1 MLLSKSFIPIL
12 KNNPSEAKIKSHQL
26 MLRAGMIKQASAGIY
41 SWLPLG
47 FKVMKKIEAIVRQ
60 EQDKIG
66 AQEIL
71 MPTIQSSE
79 IWKESGRYDDYGE
92 EMLRIK
98 DRQNREMLYGPTNE
112 EQVTEIFRS
121 SLKSYKS
128 LPQLLYHIQWKFRD
142 EIRPRFGIMRGREF
156 YMKDAYSF
164 DITDEDA
171 FYSYNKF
178 FLSYLRTFK
187 RLSLTAIPMAADTGP
202 IGGNLSHEFIILAD
216 TGESK
221 IFTDK
226 RIFDLTSEGTNLEKS
241 SLEQMRKKYEQFY
254 SVTDEKFNKDE
265 FEKMVSE
272 ENRLITKG
280 IEVGHIFYFGDKYS
294 KSMDAAV
301 DLPGGKK
308 DFVKMG
314 SYGIGVSR
322 LVGAIIEAKY
332 DDKNEIMKW
341 PLSVAPYDI
350 ALIPMINKND
360 SSALEKA
367 NNINSELLKNNIDA
381 IIDDT
386 DENYSSKIKKM
397 NLIGAPYQIVMG
409 KKTEGDLLEFKEL
422 GKETQNL
429 SIDKI
434 IRNYN
439 KTKSIQLISTLEK
452 EITLRF
458 LKARKKDGFL
468 NVISIFSFIGIS
480 LGVAVLIIVMSVMN
494 GFRSELIN
502 KIVGFNSH
510 ITVKTYD
517 RSIDQKKI
525 KNKNLSLI
533 SKNIFL
539 SNSGEAIMLKNNTS
553 KGIVLRGYKN
563 NDFSKLDIIK
573 NDEFKGNK
581 TLLKD
586 FISIGNE
593 LSFTL
598 DLNVG
603 DEITLMSPS
612 GVETII
618 GNLPKQKNFIITS
631 IFNSG
636 LADFDNNI
644 AFINLNTLEEF
655 FGYDMKG

>member
-1 MLLSKSFIPIL
+1 M
-12 KNNPSEAKIKSHQL
+12 
-26 MLRAGMIKQASAGIY
+26 
-41 SWLPLG
+41 
-47 FKVMKKIEAIVRQ
+47 
-60 EQDKIG
+60 
-66 AQEIL
+66 
-71 MPTIQSSE
+71 
-79 IWKESGRYDDYGE
+79 
-92 EMLRIK
+92 
-98 DRQNREMLYGPTNE
+98 
-112 EQVTEIFRS
+112 
-121 SLKSYKS
+121 
-128 LPQLLYHIQWKFRD
+128 
-142 EIRPRFGIMRGREF
+142 
-156 YMKDAYSF
+156 
-164 DITDEDA
+164 
-171 FYSYNKF
+171 
-178 FLSYLRTFK
+178 
-187 RLSLTAIPMAADTGP
+187 
-202 IGGNLSHEFIILAD
+202 
-216 TGESK
+216 
-221 IFTDK
+221 
-226 RIFDLTSEGTNLEKS
+226 
-241 SLEQMRKKYEQFY
+241 
-254 SVTDEKFNKDE
+254 
-265 FEKMVSE
+265 
-272 ENRLITKG
+272 
-280 IEVGHIFYFGDKYS
+280 
-294 KSMDAAV
+294 
-301 DLPGGKK
+301 
-308 DFVKMG
+308 
-314 SYGIGVSR
+314 
-322 LVGAIIEAKY
+322 
-332 DDKNEIMKW
+332 
-341 PLSVAPYDI
+341 
-350 ALIPMINKND
+350 
-360 SSALEKA
+360 
-367 NNINSELLKNNIDA
+367 
-381 IIDDT
+381 
-386 DENYSSKIKKM
+386 
-397 NLIGAPYQIVMG
+397 
-409 KKTEGDLLEFKEL
+409 
-422 GKETQNL
+422 
-429 SIDKI
+429 
-434 IRNYN
+434 
-439 KTKSIQLISTLEK
+439 ISTLEK

-598 DLNVG
+598 DLKVG

-655 FGYDMKG
+655 SNFVVQSYDFLMKKQNAE